1 MYLMGLNKNFTKGYV
16 WICALADHGGY
27 RVGRTPG
34 WPRLVARSGDEAAQK
49 VAERHAPYFDAC
61 HFAPLVKVPV
71 RMTAGLA
78 DVCCPPPSVWSAY
91 NCLGSS
97 DKEIVPCPGV
107 GHNVPRDLRA
117 KQMRWLEQKQ

>member
-1 MYLMGLNKNFTKGYV
+1 M
-16 WICALADHGGY
+16 
-27 RVGRTPG
+27 
-34 WPRLVARSGDEAAQK
+34 ARSGDEAARK

-91 NCLGSS
+91 NSLGST
-97 DKEIVPCPGV
+97 DKKIVPCPGV
-107 GHNVPRDLRA
+107 GHHIPGGLRA
-117 KQMRWLEQKQ
+117 QQQRWLAQ